1 VEPGAIELRNGFT
14 VEKLKVLVVTLLN
27 EVMLTLVMATVPEF
41 CMVTVGEAPRFHQTS
56 KCTTE
61 RLWVYLFKGGDS
73 RPPPSVKTGRLISVT
88 GKLQRDG
95 WTFTCVSQGHLVHNT
110 YKTGI
115 CINDDMGRIER
126 QKLIKRIE
134 RARNSRLLVYITGD
148 RKGLESRIAVDAL
161 PFCLN
166 HLSRMGKQKKIDLY
180 IYSTGGVTIAGY
192 ALVNTIREFCDSF
205 NVIIPFKALSCA
217 TLIALGA
224 DEIVMTKM
232 GQLSPIDPS
241 VTSPFGPQIS
251 VPGPM
256 NVTQTVPVNVEDVIS
271 YLELAK
277 RELNLKDED
286 SLVRVF
292 DRLAQSIS
300 PLALGTINRTREQIS
315 FLAKMLLSRH
325 MHDEKKMEQII
336 QTITKGRFSHDY
348 MVGRSEAKNVLGLDI
363 VDTPA
368 RLDKDIL
375 NLYYEYDQL
384 LQLSTP
390 YNPEAVLGQKDTEV
404 ETFNRAIIESDNL
417 AYVFRTTK
425 EVKRVTFGP
434 PQVPTP
440 TVGYSERVLSENWIE
455 DKDI

>member
-1 VEPGAIELRNGFT
+1 
-14 VEKLKVLVVTLLN
+14 
-27 EVMLTLVMATVPEF
+27 
-41 CMVTVGEAPRFHQTS
+41 
-56 KCTTE
+56 
-61 RLWVYLFKGGDS
+61 
-73 RPPPSVKTGRLISVT
+73 
-88 GKLQRDG
+88 
-95 WTFTCVSQGHLVHNT
+95 
-110 YKTGI
+110 
-115 CINDDMGRIER
+115 MGRIER